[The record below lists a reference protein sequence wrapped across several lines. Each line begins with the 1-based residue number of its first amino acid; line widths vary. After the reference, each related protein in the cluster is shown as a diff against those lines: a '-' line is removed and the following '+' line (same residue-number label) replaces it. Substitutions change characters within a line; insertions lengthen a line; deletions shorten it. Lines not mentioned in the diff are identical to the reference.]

1 MGSIIGP
8 ILAELS
14 MCNIDHDVVNIK
26 GIIELYRYVDD
37 CFLIYDDNIIQ
48 ANKILEHVNK
58 IDNDIKFDLE
68 PECNCQLPFL
78 DILVTRHKD
87 KTTFKKYKKPCTIDS
102 VIHFTSEVP
111 TYIKKNTFYMYLDKI
126 MQRTTYDTD
135 ISNEIEDI
143 IKTYL
148 LNGYSKRMISNWLNK
163 KYVNAHKQP
172 IDNTAYKFLKI
183 PYVTNIFERIKSKL
197 VKYNII
203 LVPEHRNSLHKE
215 INVPNRKANIWDQ
228 KNVVYK
234 FECDCTT
241 PKSYIGE
248 TSRELKVRFNEHIS
262 AIAHNND
269 SSAVAAHCNNE
280 GCQIVKDTVKILRKE
295 PNTYKRRWYEHLE
308 IIKNKEKIMN
318 NNSGQK
324 LHESWY
330 AYLTRGGVGGGER
343 CENG

>member
-1 MGSIIGP
+1 MYPSIKRNRILATLKTQNCQQWIIDMVTLVLENNYFVSQKRFFRQCDGIPMGSIIGP

-48 ANKILEHVNK
+48 ADKILEHVNK

-172 IDNTAYKFLKI
+172 IDSTAYKFL
-183 PYVTNIFERIKSKL
+183 TLRIFLKESK
-197 VKYNII
+197 VN
-203 LVPEHRNSLHKE
+203 
-215 INVPNRKANIWDQ
+215 
-228 KNVVYK
+228 
-234 FECDCTT
+234 
-241 PKSYIGE
+241 
-248 TSRELKVRFNEHIS
+248 
-262 AIAHNND
+262 
-269 SSAVAAHCNNE
+269 
-280 GCQIVKDTVKILRKE
+280 
-295 PNTYKRRWYEHLE
+295 
-308 IIKNKEKIMN
+308 
-318 NNSGQK
+318 
-324 LHESWY
+324 
-330 AYLTRGGVGGGER
+330 
-343 CENG
+343 